1 MKRKVLCLGFIA
13 MFLSMGICAYAA
25 DKPAAK
31 TAAPA
36 AKEDK
41 PLVDTADMRYQ
52 KSPLNKLGRGFLNVV
67 TSPEEIPAGI
77 FRVSRDKGD
86 FVGVTLGSVEGFCTF
101 LIRGVVGIYD
111 TVTFVVPPYDKPV
124 MQPEYASESLNDSF
138 HDYQGG
144 SFN

>member
-13 MFLSMGICAYAA
+13 MFSLISICAFAA

-31 TAAPA
+31 TVTTV
-36 AKEDK
+36 AKKDE

-52 KSPLNKLGRGFLNVV
+52 KSPLNKLGRGLLNVV
-67 TSPEEIPAGI
+67 TSPNEIPAGI
-77 FRVSRDKGD
+77 YRVSRDKGD
-86 FVGVTLGSVEGFCTF
+86 FVGVTLGTVEGFCTF
-101 LIRGVVGIYD
+101 LIRGAVGIYD
-111 TVTFVVPPYDKPV
+111 SVTFVIPPYNKPI
-124 MQPEYASESLNDSF
+124 MQPEYAFQSLEDSF